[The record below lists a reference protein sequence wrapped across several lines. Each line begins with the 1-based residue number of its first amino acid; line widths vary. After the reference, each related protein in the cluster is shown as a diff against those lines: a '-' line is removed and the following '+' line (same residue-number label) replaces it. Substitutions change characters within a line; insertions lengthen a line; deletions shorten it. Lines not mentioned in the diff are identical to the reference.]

1 MEKKKKKFLWENKN
15 EDERGGKKERRG
27 IQMKG
32 SREREEG
39 EENEEDGQV
48 RIR

>member
-1 MEKKKKKFLWENKN
+1 MEKRKKKFLWENKN
-15 EDERGGKKERRG
+15 EDERGGKRETG

-39 EENEEDGQV
+39 EENEEDGEV